1 MAWATASSKPASTS
15 GDKIIAGMFTI
26 GLLGL
31 GIDTVM
37 SRLSSYLLK
46 WHRGLEQG

>member
-1 MAWATASSKPASTS
+1 MKPRASRQQGFSLVELLVTALIFA
-15 GDKIIAGMFTI
+15 I